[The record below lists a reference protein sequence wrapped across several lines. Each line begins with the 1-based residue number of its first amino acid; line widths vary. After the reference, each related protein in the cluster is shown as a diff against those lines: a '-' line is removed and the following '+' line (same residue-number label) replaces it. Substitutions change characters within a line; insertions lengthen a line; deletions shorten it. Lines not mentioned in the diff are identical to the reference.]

1 MLFLLVITFGRW
13 PWPQKS
19 KGVTLAPG
27 EEHSRGRKG
36 ERPTALNLGRQA
48 LHHLCC
54 LGTRLP
60 TQEGAHPGTVGVLE
74 AQASWL
80 GTFW

>member
-27 EEHSRGRKG
+27 EEQSHGRKG
-36 ERPTALNLGRQA
+36 ERPTALNLEEQ
-48 LHHLCC
+48 
-54 LGTRLP
+54 GTAPSLP
-60 TQEGAHPGTVGVLE
+60 PWDTATAPGGGASGHFGGT
-74 AQASWL
+74 
-80 GTFW
+80 

>member
-1 MLFLLVITFGRW
+1 M
-13 PWPQKS
+13 
-19 KGVTLAPG
+19 
-27 EEHSRGRKG
+27 
-36 ERPTALNLGRQA
+36 ALNLGRQA